1 MRYLFVTLEKKL
13 DNPRSLNLGAIC
25 LVRLLITYNGTKK
38 DITQFTQCFF
48 YCLSFRW
55 YLWVLLTQPPPRKEK
70 YIKRSDLW
78 NRFFSFFI
86 LMFLMSPQRW
96 NILSNSWLIIFLY
109 KLKSIKLILHLGTLY
124 QKNSDKVE
132 HGNGIDH

>member
-1 MRYLFVTLEKKL
+1 MSCQTTH
-13 DNPRSLNLGAIC
+13 NIQWN
-25 LVRLLITYNGTKK
+25 KK

-78 NRFFSFFI
+78 NRFLSFFI

-96 NILSNSWLIIFLY
+96 NILSNSWLIKLNPVEAETTGSNESDNFLSVA
-109 KLKSIKLILHLGTLY
+109 KTDLSFERTTITCSTRLCLTVVSLSLF
-124 QKNSDKVE
+124 SFSFP
-132 HGNGIDH
+132 